1 MLKNN
6 INYMI
11 RATPLINNYFVNSDY
26 IVKIKLPILF
36 VIIFI
41 SMSCVENEIFIQILP
56 DGKAFVRIV
65 SIGDSTDILDKD
77 FEHPSF
83 NSKNSSYELIK
94 TDSIWKSITNLV
106 IKDSTFNFNPK
117 NGLGFGFNFQQKI
130 KSSSKI
136 NSFKMNFIGRD
147 IQNEYPILY
156 NSIMNNKLDSLIW
169 LPEALTV
176 IIDKALTDLEKDS
189 IYKKEEIS
197 RPRLVNHFKNSFSR
211 ISTFEELENIQENRA
226 VFIHNTLK
234 PFKVS
239 QKFSAFLSKKMKV
252 HEDRLKSSLGLKDDN
267 FIIKL
272 LLPGEAISGNAMSMN
287 EDTLIWKFGLD
298 SLLNNNYDLY
308 ASSVTTSKKK
318 VQKTSILIVF
328 FLLLF
333 SIILISKQKQ

>member
-1 MLKNN
+1 
-6 INYMI
+6 MI

>member
-1 MLKNN
+1 
-6 INYMI
+6 MI

-65 SIGDSTDILDKD
+65 SIGDSTDILDED

>member
-1 MLKNN
+1 
-6 INYMI
+6 MI

-252 HEDRLKSSLGLKDDN
+252 HEDHLKSSLGLKDDN

>member
-1 MLKNN
+1 
-6 INYMI
+6 MI

-318 VQKTSILIVF
+318 IQKTSILVVC
-328 FLLLF
+328 FLLMF
-333 SIILISKQKQ
+333 GIILISKQKE

>member
-1 MLKNN
+1 
-6 INYMI
+6 
-11 RATPLINNYFVNSDY
+11 
-26 IVKIKLPILF
+26 
-36 VIIFI
+36 
-41 SMSCVENEIFIQILP
+41 MSCVENEIFIQILP

-333 SIILISKQKQ
+333 SIILISKQKE

>member
-1 MLKNN
+1 
-6 INYMI
+6 MI

-252 HEDRLKSSLGLKDDN
+252 HEDHLKSSLGLKDDN

-318 VQKTSILIVF
+318 VQKISILIVC

>member
-1 MLKNN
+1 
-6 INYMI
+6 MI

-176 IIDKALTDLEKDS
+176 IIDKALTDLKKDS
-189 IYKKEEIS
+189 IYKEEEIS

-298 SLLNNNYDLY
+298 SLLSNSYSLH

-318 VQKTSILIVF
+318 IQKTSILVVC
-328 FLLLF
+328 FLLMF
-333 SIILISKQKQ
+333 GIILISKQKE